1 MGAYAHSITAYAV
14 ISKWPQGDAKK
25 FIVRQSAAHLADAL
39 RRVPIEGSYCG
50 APLKQP
56 RSIASQGASVESR
69 TGAVT
74 WAMRQRPRFPSPG
87 RRRRSPCR
95 ALNRPVDRCRRERR
109 QIEMEQRYLQFLQQT
124 LGGSCRGGYARRLAH
139 RKQSSLD
146 RPSPG

>member
-39 RRVPIEGSYCG
+39 RRVPIEGSYRD

-69 TGAVT
+69 MGGRGRDASCPAPPAQVP
-74 WAMRQRPRFPSPG
+74 ACVFLAPG
-87 RRRRSPCR
+87 SYRRSD
-95 ALNRPVDRCRRERR
+95 A
-109 QIEMEQRYLQFLQQT
+109 I
-124 LGGSCRGGYARRLAH
+124 GIRGLAA
-139 RKQSSLD
+139 QSSSD
-146 RPSPG
+146 A